1 MDTVEHPVSVT
12 TAEVKQQPDEDTN
25 GIVTSLTATAEAATA
40 TATTAIEAATADT
53 AIEVVTDTAAIG
65 PDTTATATAN
75 GTGVTTAAAA
85 SATVNTTC
93 FATIMAATEPVPAT
107 NAPGVEGRGCVDGI
121 TTSKTLTSPLPANA
135 TAATAAVMLRTVR
148 VDLDVLSCDTVS
160 AISATGVETADFLD
174 GVLSSD
180 VVPVPTTSV
189 TVDGQGCVDFSL
201 LPCKTLSV
209 SATSATG
216 PVGQKGLSGGVLP
229 SGTVP
234 VSAATTTAAAMVLGT
249 GCVDDLLLSESVSLD
264 RKGIGTAP
272 GHCLNSPEVTTVPT
286 PPPTTQEITTPL
298 TITPTTATP
307 TPTGERSGMD
317 TAADGSITCDSG
329 GVCGSECG
337 LECVCGSVSVCDVK
351 CVCDGVS
358 AVGKQHVHTH
368 TSLCTAVDGCCLP
381 DLLNA
386 STALLPVNT
395 ETGTAMEAERALSV
409 ALRSLQQEMRER
421 GHTPSHDDLET
432 VTTMKEQVDR
442 LSQRE
447 QELERRLQ
455 CVCDENSELKENIS
469 SLHTQLTL
477 QKQHSQQHAQ
487 EVAESR
493 REVSVARERVQYL
506 QQQIEALEEEVS
518 LHDSRHSNASLLS
531 ELELSL
537 DTIGLDRE
545 QVSKDVMLIL
555 RLLLPLAQGSQ
566 ELTITHSLTHTQ
578 NQEHPETH
586 KQTHTEPEEVDT
598 LSDTHTHPDTQS
610 DIHTHSD
617 TLSDTH
623 THSEEMEVGQGDL
636 QSMMGQLK
644 DLAEELAQQYTSQVS
659 GSVAGVGTGECE
671 SSAQIQELTEQVCV
685 LREENGVLRV
695 QSERSRVQ
703 EEQLQQ
709 AIKDR
714 DDAIAKKTL
723 MEVELVRCK
732 NDMMS
737 LNNQLL
743 EAIQRKL
750 QLSQELEAWQ
760 DDIQV
765 ILNQQLRTQHQW
777 EQSQRKPA
785 VGEGGAGWGGNT
797 LSFLRRPSRRMSTA
811 PPPCPVVAPIP
822 TVSAPLS
829 APSPWTDW
837 FKRGK

>member
-1 MDTVEHPVSVT
+1 MSRADLKMKSRKMDLEEDFYAFDFDNEEDAEEEMQSYRSQGELEVALRQKEEEVILAAQLGNALLQENRQLKEEADKLHEHYTVKLEELEQSRHELRVQLGRSQ
-12 TAEVKQQPDEDTN
+12 AEWAGQE
-25 GIVTSLTATAEAATA
+25 AELERDLRDMTGQKEELQRQLS
-40 TATTAIEAATADT
+40 EAQ
-53 AIEVVTDTAAIG
+53 
-65 PDTTATATAN
+65 
-75 GTGVTTAAAA
+75 
-85 SATVNTTC
+85 
-93 FATIMAATEPVPAT
+93 
-107 NAPGVEGRGCVDGI
+107 R
-121 TTSKTLTSPLPANA
+121 TLTQN
-135 TAATAAVMLRTVR
+135 T
-148 VDLDVLSCDTVS
+148 
-160 AISATGVETADFLD
+160 
-174 GVLSSD
+174 
-180 VVPVPTTSV
+180 
-189 TVDGQGCVDFSL
+189 
-201 LPCKTLSV
+201 
-209 SATSATG
+209 
-216 PVGQKGLSGGVLP
+216 
-229 SGTVP
+229 
-234 VSAATTTAAAMVLGT
+234 
-249 GCVDDLLLSESVSLD
+249 
-264 RKGIGTAP
+264 
-272 GHCLNSPEVTTVPT
+272 
-286 PPPTTQEITTPL
+286 
-298 TITPTTATP
+298 
-307 TPTGERSGMD
+307 
-317 TAADGSITCDSG
+317 
-329 GVCGSECG
+329 
-337 LECVCGSVSVCDVK
+337 
-351 CVCDGVS
+351 
-358 AVGKQHVHTH
+358 HTH
-368 TSLCTAVDGCCLP
+368 TEHTQQLQQQLQA
-381 DLLNA
+381 
-386 STALLPVNT
+386 
-395 ETGTAMEAERALSV
+395 AMEAERALSV

-644 DLAEELAQQYTSQVS
+644 DLAEELAQQYTSQQVS